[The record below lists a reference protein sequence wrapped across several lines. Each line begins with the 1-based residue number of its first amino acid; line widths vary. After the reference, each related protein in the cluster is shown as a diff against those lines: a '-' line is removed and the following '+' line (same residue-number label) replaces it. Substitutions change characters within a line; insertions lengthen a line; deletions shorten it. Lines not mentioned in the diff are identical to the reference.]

1 MFCSNCG
8 ESMTENM
15 LFCPKC
21 GKAINNTNLK
31 ETNEKKTQS
40 IPDTLFT
47 IAIPIGLLIINTII
61 HMYFPKY
68 ENIFSIVY
76 YPSFFAGGIL
86 AINNCKEDKNFLSI
100 ISIIIFSI
108 IILIQI
114 GYSIIDL
121 KNVFIQNKYY
131 DNYAIIFITTK
142 VITILLL
149 CIAYCASIIKLIK
162 KEKINKIIIL
172 LFIVA
177 LLSITITKITV
188 FLNN

>member
-1 MFCSNCG
+1 MICSNCG

-21 GKAINNTNLK
+21 GKAINKTNLK
-31 ETNEKKTQS
+31 ETNEKKTRY

-47 IAIPIGLLIINTII
+47 IAIPIGLLIIGTII

-68 ENIFSIVY
+68 ENIFGIVF

-172 LFIVA
+172 LFLVA
-177 LLSITITKITV
+177 LLSITITKITI